1 MDEQGQSL
9 YDPEKLARLI
19 KRRDAQDS
27 KNYQIRVASLCYYYG
42 MSIEDATNISYGDAE
57 LLIKAA
63 RVFKAQETLQQIA
76 AITAALSGGKASKLI
91 KQLEKEAKW

>member
-1 MDEQGQSL
+1 MEEQGQPL
-9 YDPEKLARLI
+9 YNPEKLAKLLE
-19 KRRDAQDS
+19 KQDKQDS
-27 KNYQIRVASLCYYYG
+27 KNYQVRVASLCYYYG
-42 MSIEDATNISYGDAE
+42 MSMEEATSLPYGDAE

-76 AITAALSGGKASKLI
+76 AITAALSGKKANKLI

>member
-1 MDEQGQSL
+1 MSEQPQ
-9 YDPEKLARLI
+9 YDVEKMALLLERQQKDAI
-19 KRRDAQDS
+19 KHSQQTTA
-27 KNYQIRVASLCYYYG
+27 ALCYYYG
-42 MSIEDATNISYGDAE
+42 MTLEEASEMPYGDAQ

-76 AITAALSGGKASKLI
+76 AITAALSGSKASKLI